1 MDELVHRWRQ
11 HKLTVI
17 KDKERRPRVG
27 LGNRFS
33 EYKISRK
40 KHGRLVDS
48 APCAWVRE
56 KGRRDNRE
64 VMALEM
70 KKNVEQKHQ
79 E

>member
-17 KDKERRPRVG
+17 KDKERSPRVG

-40 KHGRLVDS
+40 KHGGLWILLLVRGS
-48 APCAWVRE
+48 E
-56 KGRRDNRE
+56 KR
-64 VMALEM
+64 
-70 KKNVEQKHQ
+70 VEGTI
-79 E
+79 ER